1 MVHFLNSYMTL
12 HALYGSFACVFT
24 RTVEGRAFHFIV
36 VNKEANCG
44 SLAPMGMASFAAGVR
59 RER

>member
-1 MVHFLNSYMTL
+1 MVCVI
-12 HALYGSFACVFT
+12 SFMIDF
-24 RTVEGRAFHFIV
+24 
-36 VNKEANCG
+36 KEASCG